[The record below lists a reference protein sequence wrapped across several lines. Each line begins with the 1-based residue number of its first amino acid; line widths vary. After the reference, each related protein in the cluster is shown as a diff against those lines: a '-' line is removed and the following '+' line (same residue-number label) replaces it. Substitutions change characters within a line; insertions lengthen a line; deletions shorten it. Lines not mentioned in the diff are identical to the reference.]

1 MPAIQ
6 DFTIENTR
14 EMEWDNIGKYN
25 FRFKGVV
32 KLERGGGYTQGVSAA
47 VRIEITSNRWRQ
59 RRFLRRVFAALQF
72 T

>member
-14 EMEWDNIGKYN
+14 EMEWDNIGKHT

-32 KLERGGGYTQGVSAA
+32 KYERGGGYTEGVSAA
-47 VRIEITSNRWRQ
+47 VRIEITSNR
-59 RRFLRRVFAALQF
+59 V
-72 T
+72 